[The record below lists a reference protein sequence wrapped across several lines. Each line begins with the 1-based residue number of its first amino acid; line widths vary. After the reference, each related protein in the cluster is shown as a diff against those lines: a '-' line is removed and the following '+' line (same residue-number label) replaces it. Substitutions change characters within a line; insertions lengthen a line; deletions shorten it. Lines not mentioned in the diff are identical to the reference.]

1 MKAARWKRSAGWQP
15 AVSPI
20 ANRRGGD
27 GFGQRTVCG
36 LPIRDTADC
45 QSALQAEAVV
55 DDLREIV
62 ALVEKEE
69 GLEK

>member
-1 MKAARWKRSAGWQP
+1 MRVARWRRSAGWQT

-20 ANRRGGD
+20 GNRQCGD
-27 GFGQRTVCG
+27 AFGRWTTSG

-62 ALVEKEE
+62 ALVERQE
-69 GLEK
+69 GIEK